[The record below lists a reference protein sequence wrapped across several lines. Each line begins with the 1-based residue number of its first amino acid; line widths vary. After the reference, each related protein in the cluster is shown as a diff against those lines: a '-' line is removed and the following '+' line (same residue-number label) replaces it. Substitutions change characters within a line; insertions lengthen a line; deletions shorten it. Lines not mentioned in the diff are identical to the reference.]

1 MIFSDAFIQLFFVFL
16 IMFFIIATNN
26 SKIGVGIF
34 TGLNLMILL
43 EIIFEGSAD
52 LSTMNYIIFMLLFAS
67 LEILGS
73 QRFKK
78 CQ

>member
-26 SKIGVGIF
+26 SRIGVGIF

-43 EIIFEGSAD
+43 EIIFEGAAE
-52 LSTMNYIIFMLLFAS
+52 LSTMNYATFLMLFAS
-67 LEILGS
+67 LEILGA
-73 QRFKK
+73 QRFR
-78 CQ
+78 Q